1 MRAPSI
7 TIPFVCGISFLLMN
21 CSEKPPSNCE
31 TVKSGESW
39 MNKTVQSREDL
50 RDEIDALIIDN
61 RCDGITPAK
70 LHKVLRDLERI
81 GDR

>member
-1 MRAPSI
+1 
-7 TIPFVCGISFLLMN
+7 
-21 CSEKPPSNCE
+21 
-31 TVKSGESW
+31 